1 MRLLAIAAVAFFATK
16 AAFAQSTMDP
26 RLAGVWT
33 STPETIA
40 LTSAFDESVWGP
52 KASSVRTVR
61 LELQPS
67 GEGTLTVTRKVVDAR
82 GRTVANSTSVEHA
95 TLRVGA
101 ASPPSMTRIEHDVT
115 VTKAERTYPDDPKFS
130 WAIDG
135 LKVKL
140 VTFEDDKNARTVEVR
155 FDTPEGKGSF
165 WETLRKSPAAR
176 KAASLSTSRAL
187 PPQDR
192 N

>member
-1 MRLLAIAAVAFFATK
+1 MRMLAIAAVVFFTTQ
-16 AAFAQSTMDP
+16 AALTASTMDP
-26 RLAGVWT
+26 RLAGTWT
-33 STPETIA
+33 STTETLA

-52 KASSVRTVR
+52 KASSVRTVQ

-82 GRTVANSTSVEHA
+82 GRTVANSTSVERA

-101 ASPPSMTRIEHDVT
+101 ATPPSMTRVEHEVT

-130 WAIDG
+130 WALDG

-140 VTFEDDKNARTVEVR
+140 VTFDDDPN
-155 FDTPEGKGSF
+155 
-165 WETLRKSPAAR
+165 
-176 KAASLSTSRAL
+176 
-187 PPQDR
+187 
-192 N
+192 

>member
-1 MRLLAIAAVAFFATK
+1 MRLLAYAAVAFLTTQ
-16 AAFAQSTMDP
+16 AALAFTMDP
-26 RLAGVWT
+26 RLAGTWT
-33 STPETIA
+33 STPETLA

-82 GRTVANSTSVEHA
+82 GRTIANSTSVEQA

-165 WETLRKSPAAR
+165 WETLRKTATAP
-176 KAASLSTSRAL
+176 KVG
-187 PPQDR
+187 
-192 N
+192 

>member
-1 MRLLAIAAVAFFATK
+1 MRLLAIAAMAFLTTQ
-16 AAFAQSTMDP
+16 AALASTMDP
-26 RLAGVWT
+26 RLAGTWT

-95 TLRVGA
+95 SLRVGA
-101 ASPPSMTRIEHDVT
+101 AAPPSTTRIEHEVI

-140 VTFEDDKNARTVEVR
+140 VTFEDDKTARTVEVR

-165 WETLRKSPAAR
+165 WETLRKAAPR
-176 KAASLSTSRAL
+176 KS
-187 PPQDR
+187 
-192 N
+192 